1 VQVPLGEFAEG
12 RPGLEP
18 GKAGVV
24 LVFEDQPTSIIAYSL
39 SSTYY
44 TELFDEFA
52 ASDRDDHK
60 SSSGGGSDRDD
71 DRRDND
77 DSDNGQQQSLSARS
91 SSVSAAS
98 SIASASMSSNMSEA
112 PLPPPPAPAY
122 NHSQSLPVLPAL
134 DPVNTTAAAAGAAA
148 ATAAGSAEPT
158 PTGLN
163 NTSNLGMEGNMSRS
177 SSNASGTGSDES
189 PRALGYSGS
198 NSSGA
203 GGGGSGGG
211 EKNSG
216 GGAASAAAGMSELE
230 AQMMSPQKSH
240 IKHRFAD
247 VDEKGNTL
255 CKFMCHTFWATQFA
269 AVRRAFLGEPRDV
282 GFLESLGVARQWDA
296 QGGKSGAVFLKSSD
310 GRFVVK
316 QITRTELQMFLDYAP
331 AYFEYMAKHFF
342 HGMETVLCKVLGVYT
357 IGYQNRVTGK
367 RYMEQVVVMQNL
379 FYERVNT
386 RIFDLKGSARSRS
399 VVKLYI
405 DKVNYLNAWHQLKTS
420 RFCFYLYLLWYSYF
434 LRQH

>member
-1 VQVPLGEFAEG
+1 VPLGEFAEG

-60 SSSGGGSDRDD
+60 SSSGGGGSDREDDRHDD
-71 DRRDND
+71 DDGD
-77 DSDNGQQQSLSARS
+77 GSQHQQSALRS
-91 SSVSAAS
+91 SSISTASSFAAS
-98 SIASASMSSNMSEA
+98 SLLSSTLSEGQQLRTPMTA
-112 PLPPPPAPAY
+112 NDL
-122 NHSQSLPVLPAL
+122 NQSQPGLPAL
-134 DPVNTTAAAAGAAA
+134 DPVHNNTTAPAAAE
-148 ATAAGSAEPT
+148 SNSMD
-158 PTGLN
+158 LN
-163 NTSNLGMEGNMSRS
+163 NSNNSGNLGPEANMSRS
-177 SSNASGTGSDES
+177 SSASGTSAGSEDS
-189 PRALGYSGS
+189 PRAHGYPNGPS
-198 NSSGA
+198 
-203 GGGGSGGG
+203 GGGSGGG
-211 EKNSG
+211 SNGGRSGGTAPGVGVGG
-216 GGAASAAAGMSELE
+216 GGAPGMSELE

-282 GFLESLGVARQWDA
+282 GFLQSLGVARQWDA

-386 RIFDLKGSARSRS
+386 RIFDLKGSARSR
-399 VVKLYI
+399 
-405 DKVNYLNAWHQLKTS
+405 
-420 RFCFYLYLLWYSYF
+420 
-434 LRQH
+434 